1 MCTSHTSFNYY
12 NMSNE
17 DIVTPGFQSSELL
30 ANLKDALQNGL
41 SAEEKAKLLK
51 QVKCLKLDS
60 AKH

>member
-1 MCTSHTSFNYY
+1 
-12 NMSNE
+12 MSTE

-51 QVKCLKLDS
+51 QVKCMNLDS
-60 AKH
+60 TYTETSNWQAVCI